1 MLSNVVKTYL
11 CSNLRPHLGSFI
23 SQEKDPNED
32 WRDGRVV
39 YGARLESVFTETY
52 PGFESLSLRDVVR

>member
-1 MLSNVVKTYL
+1 MLSNVVETYL
-11 CSNLRPHLGSFI
+11 CSNLRTLMGIF
-23 SQEKDPNED
+23 SQEKGPNED

-52 PGFESLSLRDVVR
+52 PGFESLSLRDFVR

>member
-1 MLSNVVKTYL
+1 MWLKHICAVICAAS
-11 CSNLRPHLGSFI
+11 RDFF
-23 SQEKDPNED
+23 SQEKGPNED

-52 PGFESLSLRDVVR
+52 PGFESLSLRDFVR